1 MTPEMAFPPNRS
13 RRRAGDDRRGLR
25 RLFAAAALA
34 LGVSGLAAC
43 DGGAPTGPSAAVP
56 VGDPRPLYPLFE
68 RLAELEAGEAEGPV
82 VLIQLGDSHTAGDRL
97 SGAMRAFFQQRF
109 GDAGRGML
117 PPGVPF
123 DHYRPTGV
131 SVEQTGDWETTSMR
145 RRDAA
150 GVFGL
155 TGFRQTSRD
164 PDATITV
171 TAEDADGFGT
181 AAVGILRDPA
191 GGTLEIAIRSPD
203 GAETRWNVV
212 TTGPIRVARFDIPVP
227 AGSRSLTLSPA
238 GDGPVTVVSTT
249 LERASP
255 GVVYDSHGIVGTTVD
270 VIGRAEPATL
280 RWEIGERDPAAIVV
294 VFGTNEGFDP
304 DVDRASYAETFR
316 ARVRQLEEAAP
327 EAAVIVVGPP
337 DGNRLPDGCDR
348 EAATSCSPDAP
359 ADPGNAACRWYPPA
373 GLDQVRQAQAAVAA
387 QEGWYFWDW
396 SQVMGGACGIHQW
409 ATTEPPLAWDDH
421 VHLRDE
427 GYEASAR
434 ALFAQLMGHYDAWR
448 RGRGGIAALPAD

>member
-1 MTPEMAFPPNRS
+1 
-13 RRRAGDDRRGLR
+13 
-25 RLFAAAALA
+25 
-34 LGVSGLAAC
+34 
-43 DGGAPTGPSAAVP
+43 
-56 VGDPRPLYPLFE
+56 
-68 RLAELEAGEAEGPV
+68 
-82 VLIQLGDSHTAGDRL
+82 
-97 SGAMRAFFQQRF
+97 
-109 GDAGRGML
+109 
-117 PPGVPF
+117 
-123 DHYRPTGV
+123 
-131 SVEQTGDWETTSMR
+131 MR

-150 GVFGL
+150 GRVRADRL
-155 TGFRQTSRD
+155 PPDLARSRRHHHRHRGGCRRIRHRRGRH
-164 PDATITV
+164 PARI
-171 TAEDADGFGT
+171 
-181 AAVGILRDPA
+181 RPA
-191 GGTLEIAIRSPD
+191 GRWRSPSARRT
-203 GAETRWNVV
+203 GAETRWNV
-212 TTGPIRVARFDIPVP
+212 GHDRPDPGVARFDIPVP

-316 ARVRQLEEAAP
+316 ARGAPAGGGGAGGGGDRRRAARRQPPARRLRPGGRDLLQPGRPGPTPATPPAAGTRRPAWTRCARPRPPSRRRRDGTSGTGRRSWAAP
-327 EAAVIVVGPP
+327 AASISGRRPSRP
-337 DGNRLPDGCDR
+337 W
-348 EAATSCSPDAP
+348 
-359 ADPGNAACRWYPPA
+359 PGT
-373 GLDQVRQAQAAVAA
+373 
-387 QEGWYFWDW
+387 
-396 SQVMGGACGIHQW
+396 I
-409 ATTEPPLAWDDH
+409 H